1 MSKKHILIIDDEPDI
16 RELLYITISRMGFEC
31 NTVGTVNDALKAL
44 KNNSYHLC
52 LTDMNLPDGN
62 GLEIIKYIQQ
72 NHSEIPVAMITAYA
86 SVEDATTAMKYG
98 AFDYISKPIELD
110 ELRSLITSALKA
122 PVIDQKNA
130 LSDRLQLIGKSAVI
144 TELSSKIARLAR
156 SQAPVFICGESGSG
170 KELAARLIH
179 TNSNRFDASF
189 IAVNCGAIPL
199 ELVES
204 ELFGHEKGSFT
215 GANEKKRG
223 LFQAADGGTLF
234 LDEIAD
240 LPKNTQVKLLRAIQE
255 KSIRPVG
262 ANEEIPVNVRIISA
276 THKDLQNEVANGTFR
291 EDLYYRINVIELRVP
306 SLRERMEDIPA
317 LSDYFLQNLS
327 SRYELPLATLSKDAL
342 KKIQTYNFPGNIREL
357 ENALE
362 RAFTLCEKSIIQ
374 AHDLVLSN
382 IIQATSASTSMIKT
396 EEHIDIT
403 QAMGDFEGF
412 IADIEK
418 QILQYAL
425 EQTRWN
431 KTAAAELLG
440 ISFRTIR
447 YKLKKLGIE

>member
-1 MSKKHILIIDDEPDI
+1 MSEQKKILVIDDEPDI
-16 RELLYITISRMGFEC
+16 RELLYITLTRMGFEC
-31 NTVGTVNDALKAL
+31 LTAGTVSEAYKSL
-44 KNNSYHLC
+44 KNTTYNLC

-62 GLEIIKYIQQ
+62 GLEIIKHIQT
-72 NHSEIPVAMITAYA
+72 NYPELPVAMITAYA

-110 ELRSLITSALKA
+110 ELRKLVSSALK
-122 PVIDQKNA
+122 PPFIDQKHE
-130 LSDRLQLIGKSAVI
+130 LGDKLHLIGESRMVA
-144 TELSSKIARLAR
+144 ELSSKIAKLAR
-156 SQAPVFICGESGSG
+156 SQAPVFISGESGSG

-215 GANEKKRG
+215 GASEKKKG

-276 THKDLQNEVANGTFR
+276 THKDLQAEVANGTFR
-291 EDLYYRINVIELRVP
+291 EDLYYRINVIELHVP
-306 SLRERMEDIPA
+306 SLRDRREDIAA
-317 LSDYFLQNLS
+317 LSEYFLQSLS
-327 SRYELPLATLSKDAL
+327 TRYELPLASISKDAM
-342 KKIQTYNFPGNIREL
+342 KKIQAYSFPGNVREL
-357 ENALE
+357 ENVLE
-362 RAFTLCEKSIIQ
+362 RAFTMCEGNVIE
-374 AHDLVLSN
+374 ADDLVLSSSPQTTP
-382 IIQATSASTSMIKT
+382 QAMPQGQ
-396 EEHIDIT
+396 IDIT
-403 QAMGDFEGF
+403 QAMGDLDGF
-412 IADIEK
+412 IADLEK
-418 QILQYAL
+418 QILEYAL

>member
-1 MSKKHILIIDDEPDI
+1 MSKKQQILIIDDEPDI
-16 RELLYITISRMGFEC
+16 RELLYITISRMGFDC
-31 NTVGTVNDALKAL
+31 TTAGTVADAYSSL
-44 KNNSYHLC
+44 NNNTYQLC

-62 GLEIIKYIQQ
+62 GLDIIKYIQT
-72 NHSEIPVAMITAYA
+72 NHPELPVAMITAYA

-110 ELRSLITSALKA
+110 ELRRLVTSALKA
-122 PVIDQKNA
+122 PLIDQKHEIGNK
-130 LSDRLQLIGKSAVI
+130 LHLIGESAIVA
-144 TELSSKIARLAR
+144 ELSKKIAKLAR
-156 SQAPVFICGESGSG
+156 SQAPVFVCGESGSG

-179 TNSNRFDASF
+179 TNSNRFDAPF

-215 GANEKKRG
+215 GASEKKQG

-262 ANEEIPVNVRIISA
+262 ANEEISINVRIISA
-276 THKDLQNEVANGTFR
+276 THKDLQAEVANDTFR

-306 SLRERMEDIPA
+306 SLRDRKEDIAA
-317 LSDYFLQNLS
+317 LSEFFLQS
-327 SRYELPLATLSKDAL
+327 ISTRYELPLASLSSEAK
-342 KKIQTYNFPGNIREL
+342 KKILAYSFPGNVREL
-357 ENALE
+357 ENVLE
-362 RAFTLCEKSIIQ
+362 RAFTMCEDGVIE
-374 AHDLVLSN
+374 AHDLVISESPKT
-382 IIQATSASTSMIKT
+382 IQPTVP
-396 EEHIDIT
+396 HDQIDIT
-403 QAMGDFEGF
+403 QAMGDFDGF
-412 IADIEK
+412 IADLEK
-418 QILQYAL
+418 QILEYAL

-431 KTAAAELLG
+431 KTAAAEMLG